1 LNDYRRA
8 AKLMTKRQLGL
19 AYHFDPILPL
29 KSALFPK
36 RYAIKKYVRH
46 KSIRPAD
53 VTQALRKLESIDH

>member
-1 LNDYRRA
+1 
-8 AKLMTKRQLGL
+8 MTKRQLGL